1 MVLTPITHMWVMYN
15 PQFIRNELVVSWCLG
30 ARNTPPWS
38 HGSTGPGS
46 CTRHPG
52 GRGAFLLSRLAQV
65 LRGRAVVTRT
75 SFLGLVATLS
85 SRDASRSARRKRTG
99 CVEPYEIR
107 STRSPAL
114 PARTEHPQGW
124 AGRASEL
131 PIFRKDR
138 IFLGRKGRVVLTPI
152 THMWVMYN
160 PQFIRN
166 ELVVSWCLGARNTP
180 PWSHGSTGPRVVH
193 QAPWRKGLF
202 SCLGLL
208 RSFGAEPSS
217 LVPRSSGS

>member
-1 MVLTPITHMWVMYN
+1 MEPRLH
-15 PQFIRNELVVSWCLG
+15 G
-30 ARNTPPWS
+30 ARVVHQAPW
-38 HGSTGPGS
+38 
-46 CTRHPG
+46 RK
-52 GRGAFLLSRLAQV
+52 GAFLLSRLAQV

-114 PARTEHPQGW
+114 PARTEHPQGV
-124 AGRASEL
+124 GRKGLRL

-138 IFLGRKGRVVLTPI
+138 IFLGRKGRGVLTPI

-193 QAPWRKGLF
+193 QAPWRKGGF
-202 SCLGLL
+202 SPVSACSG
-208 RSFGAEPSS
+208 PSGQS
-217 LVPRSSGS
+217 RRHSYLVPRARSHPEQPRRLSLRSPQADRLR